1 MNLDGSDTGSHADMA
16 NHIPIARR
24 VRDALTMFV
33 VSGLSLLLLMY
44 VAFGEGQR
52 TFQQFH
58 LEKLIAQGRVVQSAI
73 NNFLRPGLPLDQYV
87 GFNTRAG
94 TIMSSDPA
102 IAAIVVFDQNGRAVF
117 GVGDK
122 SIPLLSEAGKTAF
135 PGDSDAETRL
145 STDLFQAVLP
155 LRNRYEVVGNLA
167 VSMPRSIVAER
178 VLSSFEPL
186 IVLAGVLSAV
196 FGIIVSLARRHL
208 RHRRIP
214 WLQIIFGLTFLTMAC
229 FVIGT
234 LVNLYSVGTQAKTK
248 ALADSLGQRLTDIA
262 GFNLN
267 IGEIRGLDKI
277 FDDYRE
283 LNPDITAAGLIVN
296 NKVTIH
302 TDPKKVGTRWISNK
316 QDYEYTVD
324 ITPDHSLRDIKVTVA
339 LPISVVFRQIV
350 RSVKNFAA
358 LFVASAFFAGVFLQM
373 AGSVQRLQDEKEHD
387 NNEELGHLA
396 DESSMRDVKPVFFVA
411 VFVEH
416 LMYSFLPQYVDEVV
430 GTWGLSSSL
439 VSAPFMAYY
448 LFFALSL
455 LPAGHYAQQH
465 NPKPL
470 IYGGLFLAAAG
481 IAVLTMASDFT
492 QIMIARSLAGIGQG
506 MLFIGV
512 QSYILMTASPDRKT
526 QGASII
532 VFGFQG
538 GMISGMAIGSLLVAY
553 LGPHGVFTL
562 ASAIAFGL
570 AIYTLILIPAITVP
584 NREDLALGLTWRQLG
599 SSLAQMLR
607 SLEFLKTMLL
617 IGIPTKAVLTGIIIF
632 ALPLLLAKKGLPQE
646 DIGQIIMVYAGG
658 VIIASSYVSR
668 LVDRIGH
675 THSVLFWGSIISGV
689 GLMVVGLIDWTPI
702 SGANSSWTPMM
713 GALIAGVATI
723 GVAHGF
729 INAPVVTHVAESD
742 FGNRIGKSA
751 ATATYRFLE
760 RVGHIAGP
768 IIVGQFFL
776 IYGQDAGVLTWV
788 GIFVCLAGLLF
799 ISLYRQPQTQT
810 TNEEKPV

>member
-1 MNLDGSDTGSHADMA
+1 MS
-16 NHIPIARR
+16 
-24 VRDALTMFV
+24 V
-33 VSGLSLLLLMY
+33 VSGLSLVLLMY
-44 VAFGEGQR
+44 VAFGESQR

-58 LEKLIAQGRVVQSAI
+58 LEKLIAQGRVVQGAI

-94 TIMSSDPA
+94 SIISSDPA
-102 IAAIVVFDQNGRAVF
+102 IAAIVVFDQNGRKVF
-117 GVGDK
+117 GVGDD
-122 SIPLLSEAGKTAF
+122 SIPLLPEMGKTAMAE
-135 PGDSDAETRL
+135 DADADTRL
-145 STDLFQAVLP
+145 STGLFQVVLP

-167 VSMPRSIVAER
+167 VSMPRSIVTER
-178 VLSSFEPL
+178 VRSNFEPL
-186 IVLAGVLSAV
+186 IILAAVLSAAFGTVV
-196 FGIIVSLARRHL
+196 FLTLQHL
-208 RHRRIP
+208 RHQRTP
-214 WLQIIFGLTFLTMAC
+214 WLQIIFGLTFLTMAG
-229 FVIGT
+229 FVIAT
-234 LVNLYSVGTQAKTK
+234 LVNLYSEGTQAKTK
-248 ALADSLGQRLTDIA
+248 ALADSLGQRLTDIV

-267 IGEIRGLDKI
+267 IDEIRGLDKI
-277 FDDYRE
+277 FGDYRE
-283 LNPDITAAGLIVN
+283 LNPDITAAGLTIN
-296 NKVTIH
+296 DEVTIH

-316 QDYEYTVD
+316 QDYEYTVN
-324 ITPDHSLRDIKVTVA
+324 ITPEHSLHDIKVTVA
-339 LPISVVFRQIV
+339 LPVSVVFRQIF

-358 LFVASAFFAGVFLQM
+358 LFVASAFFAGLFLQV
-373 AGSVQRLQDEKEHD
+373 ADSVQRLHDEKKHD
-387 NNEELGHLA
+387 D
-396 DESSMRDVKPVFFVA
+396 DEASARLRGESALSVVKPVFFVA

-538 GMISGMAIGSLLVAY
+538 GMISGMAIGSLLVTY

-562 ASAIAFGL
+562 ASAIALGL
-570 AIYTLILIPAITVP
+570 AIYTLLLVPAVKLQNSEESPI
-584 NREDLALGLTWRQLG
+584 GLTWRQLG
-599 SSLAQMLR
+599 LSLVHMLR
-607 SLEFLKTMLL
+607 SLEFLKTMVL
-617 IGIPTKAVLTGIIIF
+617 IGIPAKAVLTGIIIF
-632 ALPLLLAKKGLPQE
+632 ALPLLLSKKGVPQE
-646 DIGQIIMVYAGG
+646 DIGQIIMIYAGG
-658 VIIASSYVSR
+658 VILASSYVSR
-668 LVDRIGH
+668 VVDRTGH
-675 THSVLFWGSIISGV
+675 TRAVLFWGAIISGA
-689 GLMVVGLIDWTPI
+689 GLMMVGLIDWAPI
-702 SGANSSWTPMM
+702 SEAESSSTLVI
-713 GALIAGVATI
+713 GALVVGVATV

-729 INAPVVTHVAESD
+729 INAPVVTHVAESELAS
-742 FGNRIGKSA
+742 RIGKSA

-768 IIVGQFFL
+768 IIIGQCFL
-776 IYGQDAGVLTWV
+776 IYGQDPRVLTWV
-788 GIFVCLAGLLF
+788 GIFVALAGFVF
-799 ISLYRQPQTQT
+799 IGSYRQPLSQAA
-810 TNEEKPV
+810 NKEKSV